1 MNLTEAS
8 SVRDLTDPSA
18 GSHAMQILVRDLRE
32 AIVATIGP
40 LTAVLE
46 HRGPRVVSVADNYDA
61 LRFPLE
67 TVTRDRRYTRYVGPD
82 TVLRTHTSA
91 MIPRLLRDLATTLA
105 PGEDVLL
112 LAPGIV
118 YRRDCIDRL
127 HTGEPHQIDVWRIAR
142 RERRLDRDDLLRLI
156 AAAVSA
162 LVPDAAQT
170 TTPAQHPYT
179 VDGLQ
184 IDVAPG
190 IEIGECGLAHP
201 EVLCAAGLPPDA
213 SGLAMGLGLDRALML
228 RKGIPDVR
236 LLRSEDRRIASQM
249 LDLAP
254 YRPVSTMPSIAR
266 DLSIAVDGDT
276 DAEALGDRVRAAL
289 GTRAA
294 SVEEVRILSETPGET
309 LPAAA
314 RARLG
319 MRDGQKN
326 VLVRVVLSDLE
337 RTLTHDEAN
346 VLRDTVY
353 AALHEGDVHAW
364 ACGAPPRE
372 LRSRT

>member
-1 MNLTEAS
+1 MNITEALS
-8 SVRDLTDPSA
+8 LRDLTDPSA
-18 GSHAMQILVRDLRE
+18 GPHAMQILVRDLRE
-32 AIVATIGP
+32 AIALELGP

-46 HRGPRVVSVADNYDA
+46 HRGPRLVSVADNYDA
-61 LRFPLE
+61 LRFPAE
-67 TVTRDRRYTRYVGPD
+67 TVTRDRRYTRYVD
-82 TVLRTHTSA
+82 DRTVLRTHTSA
-91 MIPRLLRDLATTLA
+91 MIPRLLRDLAATLA

-112 LAPGIV
+112 LAPGVV

-142 RERRLDRDDLLRLI
+142 RERRLDRDDLLRLV
-156 AAAVSA
+156 AAAANA
-162 LVPDAAQT
+162 LVPGRAHT
-170 TTPAQHPYT
+170 TSSARHPYT
-179 VDGLQ
+179 TDGLQ
-184 IDVAPG
+184 IDVEPG

-201 EVLCAAGLPPDA
+201 EVLRAAGLADDA

-236 LLRSEDRRIASQM
+236 LLRSEDGRIASQM
-249 LDLAP
+249 RDLAP
-254 YRPVSTMPSIAR
+254 YRPVSTMPSTSR
-266 DLSIAVDGDT
+266 DLSIAVADDT

-289 GTRAA
+289 GPRAA
-294 SVEEVRILSETPGET
+294 IVEEVRILSETPGGA
-309 LPAAA
+309 LPTAA

-319 MRDGQKN
+319 MREGQKN

-346 VLRDTVY
+346 VLRDIVH

-364 ACGAPPRE
+364 ACGAPPRG
-372 LRSRT
+372 LPSRT

>member
-1 MNLTEAS
+1 MNVTEAS
-8 SVRDLTDPSA
+8 SLRDLTDPSA
-18 GSHAMQILVRDLRE
+18 GPHAMQILVRDLRE
-32 AIVATIGP
+32 AIVRELGP
-40 LTAVLE
+40 LGAVLE
-46 HRGPRVVSVADNYDA
+46 HRGPRVVSIDDNYDA
-61 LRFPLE
+61 LRFPAE
-67 TVTRDRRYTRYVGPD
+67 TVTRDRRYTRYVD
-82 TVLRTHTSA
+82 ERTVLRTHTSA
-91 MIPRLLRDLATTLA
+91 MIPRLLRDLARTLA

-112 LAPGIV
+112 LAPGVV

-142 RERRLDRDDLLRLI
+142 RARRLDRDDLLALV
-156 AAAVSA
+156 AAAASA
-162 LVPDAAQT
+162 LVPGRAHT
-170 TTPAQHPYT
+170 TSPALHPYT
-179 VDGLQ
+179 EDGLQ
-184 IDVAPG
+184 IDVEPG

-201 EVLCAAGLPPDA
+201 EVLRAAGLPPDA

-249 LDLAP
+249 LDLSP
-254 YRPVSTMPSIAR
+254 YRPVSTLPSTAR
-266 DLSIAVDGDT
+266 DLSLAVADDT

-289 GTRAA
+289 GARAA
-294 SVEEVRILSETPGET
+294 SVEEVRILSETPGDA
-309 LPAAA
+309 LPEAA

-319 MRDGQKN
+319 MKPGQKN

-353 AALHEGDVHAW
+353 AALHEGTVHAW
-364 ACGAPPRE
+364 ACEAPPRGPG
-372 LRSRT
+372 SIA